1 MDAPLHAGGCLC
13 GALRWASRG
22 APLYMGHCYC
32 GDCRKASGSGFIP
45 FMAFAADDLTFSG
58 PTRTFECVSARGT
71 PAIRNTCPVCASLV
85 FGGPVGETDSH
96 TIYAGSLDD
105 PSVFRPTMAIFVKG
119 KPDWAVVPE
128 GLELFEGLPG

>member
-1 MDAPLHAGGCLC
+1 MATYAGGCLC
-13 GALRWASRG
+13 GTLRYEARG

-45 FMAFAADDLTFSG
+45 FMAFAAADLTFSG
-58 PTRTFECVSARGT
+58 PTKTSSSLSARGT
-71 PAIRNTCPVCASLV
+71 PAIRNTCPACASLV

-105 PSVFRPTMAIFVKG
+105 PSVFKPTVAIFVKG
-119 KPDWAVVPE
+119 RPDWAVVPE
-128 GLELFEGLPG
+128 GLEMFEGLPG